1 MRKIILAI
9 ASIVGA
15 MAIYFV
21 FNPANSVAAP
31 KCIFRLATGYDCP
44 SCGVQRA
51 IHSLLHLDLY
61 HAFWYNPFL
70 FIVAPYF
77 ILLLA
82 VSLCK
87 SRYTKRLRPYVQHRY
102 VVYAYIAL
110 YFIWWVVRNTKWWS
124 MIASVS

>member
-21 FNPANSVAAP
+21 VNPANSVAAP

-87 SRYTKRLRPYVQHRY
+87 SRYAKRLRPYVQHRY
-102 VVYAYIAL
+102 VVYVYIAL

-124 MIASVS
+124 MIAAVA